1 MYEDAIDS
9 YCSILPRTTHIN
21 HVLYV
26 QAMDKLP
33 FAVLQQY
40 VNLSLAESSA
50 STDSDRGGLV
60 GTARLV
66 RGGELLGL
74 HDIGSSLFPRD
85 RVDVSRFPL
94 VLPISIDERTV
105 DSFFHSSTAAA
116 ATAQTVTEKDSNKE
130 ESLFSTPER
139 KSVSNPREDE
149 STSSSNNALRKGAAI
164 FSPSGGSSMNG
175 VGKVL
180 DISMVSPIKKTAGV
194 FSPRANGV
202 ANEAH
207 GDEKDSDGPVHL
219 IVLQHGFL
227 GCSYDMRLLQNAM
240 KVELPPNTQVMASIY
255 MLFGSQQS
263 SSPSHIRMYIHTL
276 DIVRQGQRGA
286 YSGQHRSDGQA
297 SGL

>member
-1 MYEDAIDS
+1 
-9 YCSILPRTTHIN
+9 
-21 HVLYV
+21 
-26 QAMDKLP
+26 MDKLP

-40 VNLSLAESSA
+40 VNLSSAESSA

-116 ATAQTVTEKDSNKE
+116 ATAQTVTKKDSNKE

-164 FSPSGGSSMNG
+164 FSPSGGSGSSISSTTSTATTFVNG

-180 DISMVSPIKKTAGV
+180 DISMVSPIKKTAGI

-207 GDEKDSDGPVHL
+207 GDGKDSDGPVHL

-263 SSPSHIRMYIHTL
+263 SSPSHIYTYIH
-276 DIVRQGQRGA
+276 
-286 YSGQHRSDGQA
+286 
-297 SGL
+297 